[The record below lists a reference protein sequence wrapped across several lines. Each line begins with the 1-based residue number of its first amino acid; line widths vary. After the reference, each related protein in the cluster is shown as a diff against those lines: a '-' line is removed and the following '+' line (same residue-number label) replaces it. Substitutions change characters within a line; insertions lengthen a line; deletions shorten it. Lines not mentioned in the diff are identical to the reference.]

1 MFCAVRAR
9 SYGSR
14 FFVCFCYSGVG
25 VLLSFDALPLP
36 GALSVSLCLHT
47 SPLAHTMSLSPSLT
61 HPHTHTHTVRTRC
74 LSVSFF
80 LARCT
85 YTHERAL
92 SVRACVCE
100 FLTHARIHRRTESAH
115 SCVHVQRVR
124 MNERQTSRARMCV
137 RVSERGRRRHCVCIM
152 HTHTH
157 ARTHAHC
164 IIALARAHTHTFA
177 YLMNNKCF
185 THC

>member
-137 RVSERGRRRHCVCIM
+137 RVRERETETLCLYYA
-152 HTHTH
+152 HTHTRTH
-157 ARTHAHC
+157 ARTLYYC
-164 IIALARAHTHTFA
+164 TRSRAHTHICIS
-177 YLMNNKCF
+177 YE
-185 THC
+185 